1 MVYTDISG
9 MEVVCMG
16 RIEALFDGVDDA
28 LGVIA
33 GSAFDCGLIDEECFA
48 ILDLLK
54 PVMPSAPALDYAIK
68 LYQDSPE
75 LITGRRELAE
85 SCIEMY
91 ETVSRIAI
99 IRGFGH
105 REDFDFGAAQ
115 ADARMALAITY
126 LQRVLSL
133 TQQKLCRHGVC

>member
-1 MVYTDISG
+1 
-9 MEVVCMG
+9 MG

-33 GSAFDCGLIDEECFA
+33 GSAFDCGLIDDECFA

-75 LITGRRELAE
+75 LIIGRRELAE

-91 ETVSRIAI
+91 EAVSRIAI

-115 ADARMALAITY
+115 ADARMALAIIY

-133 TQQKLCRHGVC
+133 TQQKLCRHGIR